1 MKNGIRQSMSW
12 LHGWSGLL
20 LGWLLFAVFLTGT
33 IAYFRQ
39 EITLWMQPELHGSVP
54 SPRAAETALAKL
66 AEVAPNASSWT
77 VNLPNDRSDTVRIS
91 WRNERDRQN
100 LRSREGSSAE
110 RRNTNGR
117 ANGGSASTVR
127 SKDPAAVRD
136 PERRDVAQAG
146 QGRRGDGNAG
156 RSGGSEDAAKGEPT
170 RQRGGGR
177 GRDRNSLTLDATTGE
192 VLKPRETAGGNFLY
206 RFHFELYALPRDWAR
221 WIVGIATMAMFVAII
236 SGIITHKKIF
246 KDFFTFRPSKG
257 QRSWLDAHN
266 AVAVL
271 SLPFHIMITYSG
283 LLLFTSTLL
292 PWAGQAVFGDNPRAA
307 FSQMRQAEEVAREKV
322 RDEIAKDGDGP
333 MTPIQPLL
341 DRSKRIWGQPASRIA
356 VSDPG
361 KAGSI
366 IEILPTRNDSLV
378 QQSGSGGLGSVKL
391 GFNAKTGEQV
401 TLPGGRDQS
410 VVGTID
416 TALGSLHR
424 ARFAEPGLRW
434 LFFLAGVGGTVMVG
448 TGLVLWS
455 VKRAEKSKVDR
466 LPFGHRLVDHLN
478 VGAVAGLIVA
488 VGAYFWS
495 NRLLPVGIG
504 DRADWEIY
512 SFFIIWLATFLH
524 PLLRPLKKA
533 WIEQLVVGGLLFA
546 AIPLLNAATVQSHLG
561 VTIPAGN
568 WLIAGFDLVC
578 LLFGMALLHTAVRV
592 VRYKRRSRGAAPR
605 RVEGSPAL
613 AAVPAE

>member
-1 MKNGIRQSMSW
+1 MKGGIRQSMSW
-12 LHGWSGLL
+12 LHSWSGLL
-20 LGWLLFAVFLTGT
+20 LGWLLFAIFLTGT

-39 EITLWMQPELHGSVP
+39 EVTLWMQPELHGSVP
-54 SPRAAETALAKL
+54 SPHAAESGLAKL

-77 VNLPNDRSDTVRIS
+77 VNLPNDRSDTVRVS
-91 WRNERDRQN
+91 WRNEEE
-100 LRSREGSSAE
+100 REGGRGRGGARAE
-110 RRNTNGR
+110 RRNADGDPNKGTARSTNRPEERAAESGR
-117 ANGGSASTVR
+117 SGDN
-127 SKDPAAVRD
+127 
-136 PERRDVAQAG
+136 AG
-146 QGRRGDGNAG
+146 QGRNRTGAS
-156 RSGGSEDAAKGEPT
+156 SGESN
-170 RQRGGGR
+170 RQRGGGGGGR
-177 GRDRNSLTLDATTGE
+177 GRDQNSLTLDATTGE
-192 VLKPRETAGGNFLY
+192 ILKPRETAGGNFLY

-221 WIVGIATMAMFVAII
+221 WIVGIATMAMFIAII

-246 KDFFTFRPSKG
+246 KDFFTFRPAKG

-266 AVAVL
+266 ATAVL

-292 PWAGQAVFGDNPRAA
+292 PWASEQVFGDNPRAA
-307 FSQMRQAEEVAREKV
+307 FAQMRQAEEAEREKV
-322 RDEIAKDGDGP
+322 RDEVARDGAGP
-333 MTPIQPLL
+333 MTPIRPLL
-341 DRSKRIWGQPASRIA
+341 DRAERIWGQPASRIT

-391 GFNAKTGEQV
+391 AFNAKTGEPV
-401 TLPGGRDQS
+401 TLPGGQDQS
-410 VVGTID
+410 VIGIID

-455 VKRAEKSKVDR
+455 IKRTEKSKADR
-466 LPFGHRLVDHLN
+466 LSFGHRLVDHLN

-488 VGAYFWS
+488 VGAYFWA
-495 NRLLPVGIG
+495 NRLLPAPMD
-504 DRADWEIY
+504 DRPDWEIY
-512 SFFIIWLATFLH
+512 SFFIVWLATFLH

-533 WIEQLVVGGLLFA
+533 WIEQLVLGGLLFA
-546 AIPLLNAATVQSHLG
+546 AIPLLNAATVRSHLG

-568 WLIAGFDLVC
+568 WLVAGFDLVC
-578 LLFGMALLHTAVRV
+578 LLFGIALLHTAIRV
-592 VRYKRRSRGAAPR
+592 LRHKGRPRGSARQRKEPAPSLTTVAA
-605 RVEGSPAL
+605 E
-613 AAVPAE
+613 